1 MGCLVGGLWIVPVL
15 GVEPLALCG
24 RSGNTGRVIELT
36 EPQVWTLIGV
46 FSTVLFALFATT
58 SGYLVRTLNA
68 GFDRVDG
75 QFDRVDAQFDRVDAQ
90 ISGLRGEMNAKFAVV
105 DVKFDR
111 IDDRFDHLDRDVQA
125 ISRRVFPEV

>member
-1 MGCLVGGLWIVPVL
+1 MAMDGACAGG
-15 GVEPLALCG
+15 EFLALSS

-46 FSTVLFALFATT
+46 FSTALFAVFATT
-58 SGYLVRTLNA
+58 SGYVVRSMKA
-68 GFDRVDG
+68 GFDRVDA

-90 ISGLRGEMNAKFAVV
+90 IAGLRGEMNAKFAVV

-111 IDDRFDHLDRDVQA
+111 MDDRFDHLDRDVQA
-125 ISRRVFPEV
+125 ISRRVFPDM